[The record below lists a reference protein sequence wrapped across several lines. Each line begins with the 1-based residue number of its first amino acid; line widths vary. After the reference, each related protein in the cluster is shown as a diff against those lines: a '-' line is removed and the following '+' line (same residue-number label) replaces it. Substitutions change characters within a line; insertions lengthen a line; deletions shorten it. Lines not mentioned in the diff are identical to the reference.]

1 MKTNEHNSK
10 ASALAGAGFVL
21 VACTSSPEETR
32 DCGAAL
38 ARAARPGAVVALEG
52 DLGAGKT
59 HFTQGVAGGLGID
72 ASVTSPTFNLLV
84 SYEGGRLPLFHFDLY
99 RLNEARELEDLGYYD
114 VLDAQGV
121 CCIEWSERFPSAL
134 PDDRLTVFVVRD
146 QASGDERKIW
156 ARAEGA
162 LHREILADW
171 QQTSAT
177 RTPSAAQAS
186 ASLGS
191 VVGSSAPDSRARS
204 VAPRDNANAVAPASP
219 QASAGS
225 ALEEGAASDGR
236 SEGERPSARDAHRTP
251 QGSCERDFVLAIDT
265 ANEIIA
271 VGLGKLD
278 RTARTIEFV
287 ADLQTP
293 AFRASNTK
301 LLACIEELLARES
314 VDKRALA
321 CVVCGRGPGSFT
333 GVRICMAAAKGLA
346 MGLGLPLY
354 GVSTLDAQAWQAW
367 DAGYRGQLVV
377 LGDAMRKEVYPVSY
391 QVAAAGPERLNP
403 DKVRKA
409 AVAADELGAN
419 AVGRL
424 ITGDALKKYADIFSS
439 CGEFA
444 KEESWMPTGKG
455 LLLCAQT
462 LWDSGEFDPDDAGL
476 GNPLSLLPVYTRL
489 SDAEEHERQRFA
501 EAGEKDLGTGVQGGA
516 VRSFNGS
523 ATADSHDVEENVF
536 LRYQPLE
543 AQWCAEVERLESELM
558 GTDAWNAAQVA
569 DELGRPDR
577 TWWACFAIDDP
588 NARAVSADTARLVGY
603 AGGWI
608 IDGQLQIL
616 KIASDPGMRRQGIAR
631 ELLARLASDARDLG
645 ASEATL
651 EVRSSNVG
659 AHRFYEALG
668 LSNIGKRPRYYSD
681 HEDACIFSGPLPVA
695 EHDVAGMGLLVN
707 EASTAQNELRHAPA
721 SAAETASA
729 TCAAG
734 FRLDELSV
742 PAALPDTLILA
753 IESSCDETAVALV
766 DGEGTIV
773 ADVVASQIDF
783 HSRFGGVVPEIASRK
798 HIEAIGGVVEE
809 CMRQGALR
817 LGLPSLAFADLS
829 AIGVT
834 YAPGLL
840 GALVVGVAYAK
851 ALAWG
856 ADVPLV
862 GVNHLEGHLY
872 ANKIACPDIKP
883 PMVVS
888 LVSGGHTMLVHVKD
902 WGCYETL
909 GETLDDAVGEA
920 FDKVAKAMGLGYPGG
935 PLISALA
942 KDGDPRAIRFPR
954 AMLHSGDF
962 AFSLSGLKTAVMT
975 YIQKEEKAGRAINKA
990 DVAASFEAA
999 VVDVQVAKAKHA
1011 LELTGAKEFCLGGG
1025 VAANP
1030 ALRAGYT
1037 KMCAELGVRLTMPP
1051 MKACTD
1057 NASMIG
1063 LVAIDRYRQG
1073 KFMGIDADAKAHVSL
1088 DEPY

>member
-1 MKTNEHNSK
+1 MKTNEHNAQ

-21 VACTSSPEETR
+21 VARCSSIDETR
-32 DCGAAL
+32 ACGAAL
-38 ARAARPGAVVALEG
+38 AQAARSGTVVALQG

-59 HFTQGVAGGLGID
+59 HFTQGVAAGLGVD
-72 ASVTSPTFNLLV
+72 AGVTSPTFNLLV

-99 RLNEARELEDLGYYD
+99 RLEDVRELEDLGYYD

-134 PDDRLTVFVVRD
+134 PDDRLTVAVLRN
-146 QASGDERKIW
+146 SNEGDERQIW
-156 ARAEGA
+156 ARAEGL
-162 LHREILADW
+162 LHKGILADW
-171 QQTSAT
+171 QKLLATGALDGSEAAGPASCSIAKPGVGAEAGVAAASPSSRLSAKEGGLSVDAVSD
-177 RTPSAAQAS
+177 SAE
-186 ASLGS
+186 G
-191 VVGSSAPDSRARS
+191 VGSSAGGLGP
-204 VAPRDNANAVAPASP
+204 
-219 QASAGS
+219 
-225 ALEEGAASDGR
+225 ALEA
-236 SEGERPSARDAHRTP
+236 P
-251 QGSCERDFVLAIDT
+251 CERDFVLAIDT

-271 VGLGKLD
+271 VGLGKLN
-278 RTARTIEFV
+278 RSSKTIEFA
-287 ADLQTP
+287 ADKQTP

-301 LLACIEELLARES
+301 LLACIEELLAHQS
-314 VDKRALA
+314 IDKRALA
-321 CVVCGRGPGSFT
+321 CIVCGRGPGSFT

-346 MGLGLPLY
+346 MGAGLPLY

-367 DAGYRGQLVV
+367 DGGYRGQLVV
-377 LGDAMRKEVYPVSY
+377 VGDAMRKEVYPVSY
-391 QVAAAGPERLNP
+391 QLGDAGPVRLNP

-409 AVAADELGAN
+409 AVAADELGAG
-419 AVGRL
+419 AEGRL

-439 CGEFA
+439 CGSLA
-444 KEESWMPTGKG
+444 KEDAWMPTGKG
-455 LLLCAQT
+455 LLMCTQA
-462 LWDSGEFDPDDAGL
+462 LWDKGAFDPDDANL
-476 GNPLSLLPVYTRL
+476 GNPLTLLPVYTRL

-501 EAGEKDLGTGVQGGA
+501 VADEKDLSSGVQGGV

-523 ATADSHDVEENVF
+523 ATADSHDVEESAF

-543 AQWCAEVERLESELM
+543 ALWCGEVARLESELM

-569 DELGRPDR
+569 DELGRADR
-577 TWWACFAIDDP
+577 SWWACFAVANPD
-588 NARAVSADTARLVGY
+588 ARAVSADAARLVGY

-645 ASEATL
+645 ATEATL
-651 EVRSSNVG
+651 EVRASNVG

-668 LSNIGKRPRYYSD
+668 LTKIGKRPRYYSD
-681 HEDACIFSGPLPVA
+681 REDAFIFTGPLPVA

-707 EASTAQNELRHAPA
+707 EASSTQDELRHAAEHPEGAASPA
-721 SAAETASA
+721 SVSAEAPAASVA
-729 TCAAG
+729 
-734 FRLDELSV
+734 V
-742 PAALPDTLILA
+742 PAGLPDTLILA

-766 DGEGTIV
+766 DGAGTIV

-817 LGLPSLAFADLS
+817 LGLPSLAFGDLS

-856 ADVPLV
+856 AGVPLV

-888 LVSGGHTMLVHVKD
+888 LVSGGHTMLVHVED
-902 WGCYETL
+902 WGSYHTL

-942 KDGDPRAIRFPR
+942 KDGDARAIRFPR

-975 YIQKEEKAGRAINKA
+975 YLQKEEKAGRAINKA

-999 VVDVQVAKAKHA
+999 VVDVQLAKAKRA

-1037 KMCAELGVRLTMPP
+1037 KMCADMGVRLTMPP

-1063 LVAIDRYRQG
+1063 LVALDRYRQG

>member
-1 MKTNEHNSK
+1 MKTNEHNAK

-21 VACTSSPEETR
+21 MARCSSISETR
-32 DCGAAL
+32 ACGAAL
-38 ARAARPGAVVALEG
+38 AEAAHPGTVVALQG

-59 HFTQGVAGGLGID
+59 HLTQGVAAGLGID
-72 ASVTSPTFNLLV
+72 AGVTSPTFNLLV

-99 RLNEARELEDLGYYD
+99 RLEDVRELEDLGYYD
-114 VLDAQGV
+114 VLDAQGI

-134 PDDRLTVFVVRD
+134 PEDRLTVAVLRD
-146 QASGDERKIW
+146 QGEGDERQIW
-156 ARAEGA
+156 ARAEGL
-162 LHREILADW
+162 LHKEILADW
-171 QQTSAT
+171 QKLLAT
-177 RTPSAAQAS
+177 GALDGTKVA
-186 ASLGS
+186 GS
-191 VVGSSAPDSRARS
+191 S
-204 VAPRDNANAVAPASP
+204 VAPIEHGAGVGSGLDARS
-219 QASAGS
+219 GS
-225 ALEEGAASDGR
+225 ASSSAVNAEESAAIADGTAKSLDEGVGYSTDKSGLASDD
-236 SEGERPSARDAHRTP
+236 SFN
-251 QGSCERDFVLAIDT
+251 RDFVLAIDT
-265 ANEIIA
+265 ANEVIA

-278 RTARTIEFV
+278 RKSRTIEFV
-287 ADLQTP
+287 ADKQTP

-301 LLACIEELLARES
+301 LLACIEELLCQQAL
-314 VDKRALA
+314 DKHALA
-321 CVVCGRGPGSFT
+321 CIVCGRGPGSFT

-354 GVSTLDAQAWQAW
+354 GVSTLDAQAWQTW
-367 DAGYRGQLVV
+367 DGGYRGQLVV

-391 QVAAAGPERLNP
+391 QLGDAGPVRLNP

-409 AVAADELGAN
+409 AVAADELGTCTE
-419 AVGRL
+419 GRL
-424 ITGDALKKYADIFSS
+424 ITGDALKKYADTFSP
-439 CGEFA
+439 CGNLA
-444 KEESWMPTGKG
+444 AEEAWMPTGKG
-455 LLLCAQT
+455 LLMCAQA
-462 LWDSGEFDPDDAGL
+462 LWDKGAFDPDDASL
-476 GNPLSLLPVYTRL
+476 GDPLTLLPVYTRL

-501 EAGEKDLGTGVQGGA
+501 DAGEKDLSSGVQGGA

-523 ATADSHDVEENVF
+523 ATADSHDVEESVF

-543 AQWCAEVERLESELM
+543 ALWCSELARLESELM
-558 GTDAWNAAQVA
+558 GTDAWNATQVA
-569 DELGRPDR
+569 DELGRADR
-577 TWWACFAIDDP
+577 SWWACFAVPDP
-588 NARAVSADTARLVGY
+588 DARAVSVDSARLVGY

-616 KIASDPGMRRQGIAR
+616 KIASDPSMRRQGIAR

-651 EVRSSNVG
+651 EVRASNVG

-668 LSNIGKRPRYYSD
+668 LTNIGKRPRYYSD
-681 HEDACIFSGPLPVA
+681 REDAFIFSGPLPVA

-707 EASTAQNELRHAPA
+707 EASSAQDELRHAGECSEGASSAPVLATGSSA
-721 SAAETASA
+721 SAP
-729 TCAAG
+729 AG
-734 FRLDELSV
+734 
-742 PAALPDTLILA
+742 LPETLILA

-766 DGEGTIV
+766 DGAGTIV

-817 LGLPSLAFADLS
+817 LGLPSLAFGDLS

-856 ADVPLV
+856 AGVPLV

-902 WGCYETL
+902 WGSYHTL

-942 KDGDPRAIRFPR
+942 KDGNPRAIRFPR

-975 YIQKEEKAGRAINKA
+975 YLQKEEKAGRAINKA

-999 VVDVQVAKAKHA
+999 VVDVQVAKAKRA

-1037 KMCAELGVRLTMPP
+1037 KMCAEMGVRLTMPP

-1063 LVAIDRYRQG
+1063 LVALDRYRRG

-1088 DEPY
+1088 DDPY